1 MSTGPQNILYTVSQS
16 SIHQRGVFAARDI
29 RMGER
34 IIEYIGEK
42 ITKAESVRRSNAQM
56 EDAAVTGDGAVYI
69 FTLNSRY
76 DLDGNAEWNP
86 ARLINHSCEPNCE
99 AEVIRGR
106 IWILAL
112 RDIAEGEELSFDYG
126 FELETWQEHPCRCGT
141 EKCAGFIVAREY
153 WSKLRKMIA
162 ERDACI
168 AETCDVPE
176 GTSGIRSEPVKNAV

>member
-29 RMGER
+29 RKGER

-42 ITKAESVRRSNAQM
+42 ITKAESERRSMAQM
-56 EDAAVTGDGAVYI
+56 EGASKTGDGAVYI
-69 FTLNSRY
+69 FTLNKRY

-86 ARLINHSCEPNCE
+86 ARLINHSCAPNCE

-106 IWILAL
+106 IWILAYC
-112 RDIAEGEELSFDYG
+112 DIKSGEELSFDYG
-126 FELETWQEHPCRCGT
+126 FDLDSWQEHPCRCG
-141 EKCAGFIVAREY
+141 KSACAGFIVAQEH
-153 WSKLRKMIA
+153 WPELRKMVA

-168 AETCDVPE
+168 AESREKEAP
-176 GTSGIRSEPVKNAV
+176 